1 MSTHSTSSNFFATAF
16 RHRLAWPLL
25 TLVLLLALNAAF
37 NPSFLHL
44 EWRDGHL
51 YGSLI
56 DILNR
61 AAPLVLVSLGMTL
74 VIATRGIDISVG
86 AVVAIAAALAA
97 WMIGGSVVR
106 ATSAASRCRWRSL
119 AALGVALVCG
129 LWNGL
134 LVARVGMQP
143 IIATLILMV
152 AGRGIAQLIT
162 GGQII
167 TIYYAALLL
176 PRQRLPARACPSRS
190 SSWRWCSS
198 RCYLAITRT
207 ALGLFIQA
215 VGINPT
221 AARVAGVQ
229 ARRLVVGAY
238 AFCGVCAGVAGLLIS
253 SNVKSADGNN
263 AGQLLELDAIL
274 AVTLG
279 GTALTG
285 GRFSLVGSVIGALI
299 IQTLTYAIYSLGV
312 PPEINLV
319 VKAVVVFAVML
330 LQSPEFRATLGQLVR
345 RPALEGARAM
355 SAVMDKR
362 EAAATGTTRRAP
374 RTARASTP
382 STCRWPPPSRSS
394 C

>member
-1 MSTHSTSSNFFATAF
+1 MAESATDGSALARLF
-16 RHRLAWPLL
+16 RHRLAWPLV
-25 TLVLLLALNAAF
+25 TLALLLIVNAGF
-37 NPSFLHL
+37 NPAFLRL

-61 AAPLVLVSLGMTL
+61 AAPLALVSLGMTL

-86 AVVAIAAALAA
+86 AVVAISAAVAA
-97 WMIGGSVVR
+97 WMIGGAVDANS
-106 ATSAASRCRWRSL
+106 SRYGL
-119 AALGVALVCG
+119 TLAIGAALAVSLLCG

-134 LVARVGMQP
+134 LVAGIGMQP

-162 GGQII
+162 DGQIL
-167 TIYYAALLL
+167 TIYYKPYFFIGGGYLFGLPFSVYVAGAAFAAL
-176 PRQRLPARACPSRS
+176 
-190 SSWRWCSS
+190 
-198 RCYLAITRT
+198 YLAATRT

-215 VGINPT
+215 VGINPS

-229 ARRLVVGAY
+229 ARRLILGAY
-238 AFCGVCAGVAGLLIS
+238 VVCGFCAGLAGLLIS

-279 GTALTG
+279 GTLLTG
-285 GRFSLVGSVIGALI
+285 GRFSLVGSVIGALV

-330 LQSPEFRATLGQLVR
+330 LQSAEFRATLHGVAVR
-345 RPALEGARAM
+345 AAP
-355 SAVMDKR
+355 
-362 EAAATGTTRRAP
+362 EAGR
-374 RTARASTP
+374 
-382 STCRWPPPSRSS
+382 
-394 C
+394 

>member
-1 MSTHSTSSNFFATAF
+1 MTAF
-16 RHRLAWPLL
+16 WSTLSSLMKHRLAWPLV
-25 TLVLLLALNAAF
+25 TLFLLLVLNAAF
-37 NPSFLHL
+37 NRTFLHL

-61 AAPLVLVSLGMTL
+61 AAPLMLVSLGMTL

-86 AVVAIAAALAA
+86 AVVAISAALAA
-97 WMIGGSVVR
+97 VMIGGSLVMNNGV
-106 ATSAASRCRWRSL
+106 ATQVSRFPMPVAIA
-119 AALGVALVCG
+119 AALGVALLCG
-129 LWNGL
+129 LWNGF
-134 LVARVGMQP
+134 LVAKVGMQP

-167 TIYYAALLL
+167 TIYYAPYFFIGNGYLLGLPFALFIAAAVFVVLHLL
-176 PRQRLPARACPSRS
+176 T
-190 SSWRWCSS
+190 
-198 RCYLAITRT
+198 TRT

-215 VGINPT
+215 VGVNPS
-221 AARVAGVQ
+221 AAHVAGVP
-229 ARRLVVGAY
+229 ARRITLWVY
-238 AFCGVCAGVAGLLIS
+238 AFCGFCAGVAGLLVS

-263 AGQLLELDAIL
+263 AGQLMELDAIL

-285 GRFSLVGSVIGALI
+285 GTFSLAGSVIGALI

-312 PPEINLV
+312 PPEVNLV

-330 LQSPEFRATLGQLVR
+330 MQSPEFRHSVR
-345 RPALEGARAM
+345 AW
-355 SAVMDKR
+355 VQ
-362 EAAATGTTRRAP
+362 RAP
-374 RTARASTP
+374 AAGAGE
-382 STCRWPPPSRSS
+382 
-394 C
+394 

>member
-1 MSTHSTSSNFFATAF
+1 MNMREAGSNAFATAM
-16 RHRLAWPLL
+16 RHRLSWPVL

-37 NPSFLHL
+37 NASFLHIQ
-44 EWRDGHL
+44 WRDGHL

-86 AVVAIAAALAA
+86 AVVAIAVALAA
-97 WMIGGSVVR
+97 WMIGGSVSGNV
-106 ATSAASRCRWRSL
+106 SRYSMPLAIL
-119 AALGVALVCG
+119 AALGLALACG

-162 GGQII
+162 GGQIV
-167 TIYYAALLL
+167 TVYYKPYFFLGGGYLMGVPFSLFVVAAVFFLLH
-176 PRQRLPARACPSRS
+176 A
-190 SSWRWCSS
+190 
-198 RCYLAITRT
+198 AITRT

-229 ARRLVVGAY
+229 ARRLVVGVY
-238 AFCGVCAGVAGLLIS
+238 ACCGLCAGIAGLLIS
-253 SNVKSADGNN
+253 SNVRSADGNN

-319 VKAVVVFAVML
+319 VKAIVVFVVML
-330 LQSPEFRATLGQLVR
+330 LQSAEFRATLRVWAQ
-345 RPALEGARAM
+345 RPVAGEL
-355 SAVMDKR
+355 K
-362 EAAATGTTRRAP
+362 T
-374 RTARASTP
+374 
-382 STCRWPPPSRSS
+382 
-394 C
+394 

>member
-1 MSTHSTSSNFFATAF
+1 MTSSVWGAAM
-16 RHRLAWPLL
+16 RHRLAWPLI
-25 TLVLLLALNAAF
+25 TLALLLVVNTVF
-37 NPSFLHL
+37 NDSFLHI

-61 AAPLVLVSLGMTL
+61 AAPLVLVSLGMTM

-86 AVVAIAAALAA
+86 AVVAIAAAVAA
-97 WMIGGSVVR
+97 WMIGGSV
-106 ATSAASRCRWRSL
+106 AGTESRFPMPL
-119 AALGVALVCG
+119 AIVGALGVAALCG
-129 LWNGL
+129 LWNGV
-134 LVARVGMQP
+134 LVAKVGMQP

-162 GGQII
+162 DGQII
-167 TIYYAALLL
+167 TIYYKPFFFLGGGYLLGLPFSLFIVATVFAAL
-176 PRQRLPARACPSRS
+176 
-190 SSWRWCSS
+190 
-198 RCYLAITRT
+198 YLAVTRT
-207 ALGLFIQA
+207 ALGLFVQA

-229 ARRLVVGAY
+229 SRRLIVAAY
-238 AFCGVCAGVAGLLIS
+238 TFCGLCAGIAGLLIS

-319 VKAVVVFAVML
+319 VKAVVVFVVML
-330 LQSPEFRATLGQLVR
+330 LQSPEFRAQVGELVR
-345 RPALEGARAM
+345 RPGVRG
-355 SAVMDKR
+355 VQ
-362 EAAATGTTRRAP
+362 P
-374 RTARASTP
+374 
-382 STCRWPPPSRSS
+382 
-394 C
+394 

>member
-1 MSTHSTSSNFFATAF
+1 MFKMFF
-16 RHRLAWPLL
+16 RHRLARPLL
-25 TLVLLLALNAAF
+25 TLLLLLIVNVVF
-37 NPSFLHL
+37 NPGFLHI

-97 WMIGGSVVR
+97 WMIGGALVVQDGV
-106 ATSAASRCRWRSL
+106 AVHASRFPMPLAIL

-134 LVARVGMQP
+134 LVARIGMQP

-167 TIYYAALLL
+167 TIYYAPFFFLGSGYWLGLPFSLFIVALVFGVLH
-176 PRQRLPARACPSRS
+176 AAM
-190 SSWRWCSS
+190 
-198 RCYLAITRT
+198 TRT
-207 ALGLFIQA
+207 ALGLFIQS
-215 VGINPT
+215 VGINPV
-221 AARVAGVQ
+221 AARGVGIQ
-229 ARRLVVGAY
+229 ARSLTVWVY
-238 AFCGVCAGVAGLLIS
+238 AFCGFCAGVAGLLIS

-330 LQSPEFRATLGQLVR
+330 LQSPEFRATVGAWVH
-345 RPALEGARAM
+345 RPAPAGSHA
-355 SAVMDKR
+355 
-362 EAAATGTTRRAP
+362 
-374 RTARASTP
+374 
-382 STCRWPPPSRSS
+382 
-394 C
+394 

>member
-1 MSTHSTSSNFFATAF
+1 M
-16 RHRLAWPLL
+16 RHRLAWPVVTLL
-25 TLVLLLALNAAF
+25 LLLALNTAF
-37 NPSFLHL
+37 NPGFLRL
-44 EWRDGHL
+44 EWRNGHL

-61 AAPLVLVSLGMTL
+61 AAPLALVSLGMTL

-86 AVVAIAAALAA
+86 AVVAIAAAVAA
-97 WMIGGSVVR
+97 WMIGGAVAPDASR
-106 ATSAASRCRWRSL
+106 FPLWLALSAAV
-119 AALGVALVCG
+119 GVATVCG

-134 LVARVGMQP
+134 LVAKIGMQP

-167 TIYYAALLL
+167 TVYYTPFFFLGSGYLLGLPFSLFIVAALFAVL
-176 PRQRLPARACPSRS
+176 
-190 SSWRWCSS
+190 
-198 RCYLAITRT
+198 YLAITRT

-221 AARVAGVQ
+221 AARVAGIQ
-229 ARRLVVGAY
+229 SRRLVVGAY
-238 AFCGVCAGVAGLLIS
+238 AFCGLCAGIAGLLIS

-319 VKAVVVFAVML
+319 VKAVVVFLVML
-330 LQSPEFRATLGQLVR
+330 LQSPEFR
-345 RPALEGARAM
+345 
-355 SAVMDKR
+355 SAVR
-362 EAAATGTTRRAP
+362 GLAQR
-374 RTARASTP
+374 
-382 STCRWPPPSRSS
+382 PPSVEVRS
-394 C
+394 

>member
-1 MSTHSTSSNFFATAF
+1 MSERSPSPSLLAALM
-16 RHRLAWPLL
+16 RHRLAWPLI
-25 TLVLLLALNAAF
+25 TLALLLALNTAF
-37 NPSFLHL
+37 NPSFLHI

-61 AAPLVLVSLGMTL
+61 AAPLVLVSLGMTM

-86 AVVAIAAALAA
+86 AVVAIAAAVAG
-97 WMIGGSVVR
+97 WMIGGAVSGTESR
-106 ATSAASRCRWRSL
+106 FPLPAAIL
-119 AALGVALVCG
+119 GALGVALLCG
-129 LWNGL
+129 LWNGV
-134 LVARVGMQP
+134 LVAKVGMQP

-162 GGQII
+162 DGQII
-167 TIYYAALLL
+167 TIYYTPYFFLGGGYLLGVPFSVFVAGAVFAVL
-176 PRQRLPARACPSRS
+176 
-190 SSWRWCSS
+190 
-198 RCYLAITRT
+198 YLAITRT
-207 ALGLFIQA
+207 ALGLFVQA
-215 VGINPT
+215 VGVNPT

-229 ARRLVVGAY
+229 AARLIAAAY
-238 AFCGVCAGVAGLLIS
+238 VFCGVCAGIAGLLIS

-285 GRFSLVGSVIGALI
+285 GRFSLVGSVVGALI

-319 VKAVVVFAVML
+319 VKAVVVFVVML
-330 LQSPEFRATLGQLVR
+330 LQSPEFRTQVGALVR
-345 RPALEGARAM
+345 RPAAGGAL
-355 SAVMDKR
+355 S
-362 EAAATGTTRRAP
+362 
-374 RTARASTP
+374 
-382 STCRWPPPSRSS
+382 
-394 C
+394 